1 MADRIFEWSR
11 GILSVLGG
19 IFGYMYGE
27 INGLLA
33 TLIVVVVIDYITGLI
48 KAAITHT
55 LSSGVGFRGILKKM
69 LIMLVVALAH
79 LVDNCVGSGETWRNI
94 AIVFYI
100 SNEGLSILENCVVCG
115 LPVPD
120 KLKEILLD
128 MEHTTDEK
136 ERGVIN
142 GETNDI

>member
-1 MADRIFEWSR
+1 MADRIFVWSR

-19 IFGYMYGE
+19 MFGYMYGE
-27 INGLLA
+27 MNGLLV

-55 LSSGVGFRGILKKM
+55 LSSAVGFRGILKKM

-115 LPVPD
+115 LPVPE

-142 GETNDI
+142 GETNDV